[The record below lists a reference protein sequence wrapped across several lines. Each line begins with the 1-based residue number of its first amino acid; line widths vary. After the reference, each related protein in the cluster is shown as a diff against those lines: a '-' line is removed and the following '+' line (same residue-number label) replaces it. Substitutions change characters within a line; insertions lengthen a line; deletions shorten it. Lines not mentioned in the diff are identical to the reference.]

1 MFINY
6 VLIIFI
12 IVFLLM
18 ILYIITIDNRIET
31 FNTISEVKTT
41 INIPNIIND
50 NTVEII
56 SQENSSAGNNPP
68 IITTNTREILEITGD
83 ATETIQ
89 ITSSYNIENRINTI
103 GSLFKK
109 NPNPS
114 GVKLISPN
122 LYKNDGTSSQ
132 NINSGFGTPISF
144 YNYITFNFSKTNIK
158 AKSIE
163 LSYSNYELFN
173 NSDFKVLRDKPPLDI
188 YIYTGDYNSFVS
200 LGRQINFT
208 NTTTTLT
215 FNIDSNQKDIKSKLS
230 ILFSSQI
237 KSINLTKIRINIEQ
251 TIYTEVK
258 YIEQDIIKYSTSNPT
273 EQIVV
278 PSVYASPEL
287 PDSPSTSTPLSNYQR
302 LNNLFKFNTPWAIY
316 DGKNYNSIRGVI
328 PELLNRECK
337 NAIVTGR
344 QPNIIE
350 EEGISYLSGTTT
362 TYVEFPQHSLPEFYT
377 ICAITKYTNKDPNM
391 VYNRGRI
398 LTSEQH
404 PPNWLIG
411 HHGGVTGVMHNMGVW
426 RTNHEIPLSNN
437 PNEWVVSCVK
447 SHASSSTNTANSI
460 LFNGIKRAYPNT
472 TGGAAININHHG
484 DKRIVINKCVWGQ
497 QSDFGL
503 SYIIIWN
510 NVLSD
515 NQLKL
520 VSDSLMEYLSTGRNL
535 DLSGINI
542 NLNDGSTR
550 EKAAESAI
558 AIKKLT
564 CTNRNGL
571 YWILPKN
578 GNTADAKQI
587 YCIMD
592 DKFANGGG
600 WMLALKGAKNSSEF
614 VFNSSRWTTNNVLN
628 DTLQNHEDFTDAKY
642 DIYNYYEAKECCAI
656 FDKNDTNG
664 QLTYPDKPEYGY
676 IWYSTFNGGSPISL
690 LNFYTP
696 TNNRHKSNYVYTS
709 QNGNLDYVNRWM
721 LDRGL
726 LGTYY
731 QYSYFIR
738 DIVDVDEFKKS
749 PLNRKIFSHQEAF
762 KAFGFNVIPIGW
774 NHAVRWGAT
783 FNENTGPYDG
793 VPNSNDVSCGIGL
806 QNRNYSAGDAIGCCQ
821 STTGTNA
828 SMGFKWFIR

>member
-12 IVFLLM
+12 ILFLLM

-31 FNTISEVKTT
+31 FNTISEVRTT
-41 INIPNIIND
+41 INIPNIIDD

-56 SQENSSAGNNPP
+56 SQENSSTGNNPP
-68 IITTNTREILEITGD
+68 IITTNTRETLEIAGD
-83 ATETIQ
+83 VAETIQ
-89 ITSSYNIENRINTI
+89 ITSSYNIENRSNTI

-122 LYKNDGTSSQ
+122 LYKDDGTSSQ

-163 LSYSNYELFN
+163 LSYNNYELFN
-173 NSDFKVLRDKPPLDI
+173 NNDFKVLRDKPPLDI

-215 FNIDSNQKDIKSKLS
+215 FNIDSNQKDIKSKLT

-251 TIYTEVK
+251 TTYTEVK
-258 YIEQDIIKYSTSNPT
+258 YIVKDIIKFSTSNPA

-278 PSVYASPEL
+278 PSVYSSPEL

-316 DGKNYNSIRGVI
+316 DGKNYNSVRGVI

-337 NAIVTGR
+337 NAIVTGK

-362 TYVEFPQHSLPEFYT
+362 TYVEFPEYSLPEFYT

-391 VYNRGRI
+391 VSNRGRI

-411 HHGGVTGVMHNMGVW
+411 HWAGVTGIMHNNGW
-426 RTNHEIPLSNN
+426 RTNHAIPLSNN
-437 PNEWVVSCVK
+437 LNEWVVSCVK
-447 SHASSSTNTANSI
+447 SHASSPTKTDNTI

-484 DKRIVINKCVWGQ
+484 DKRIVINKCVWQ
-497 QSDFGL
+497 EFSDFGL

-535 DLSGINI
+535 DLSGINV

-550 EKAAESAI
+550 EKAAVSAE

-614 VFNSSRWTTNNVLN
+614 IFNSSRWTTNNVLN
-628 DTLQNHEDFTDAKY
+628 DNLQNHEDFTDAKY

-664 QLTYPDKPEYGY
+664 QLTYPDKPDYGY
-676 IWYSTFNGGSPISL
+676 IWYSTFNGGNPISL

-696 TNNRHKSNYVYTS
+696 TNNKHKSNYVYTS
-709 QNGNLDYVNRWM
+709 QNDNLEYVTRWM

-762 KAFGFNVIPIGW
+762 KAFGFNVIPNGW

-783 FNENTGPYDG
+783 FNENTGPHDG
-793 VPNSNDVSCGIGL
+793 LPNSNDVSCGIGL
-806 QNRNYSAGDAIGCCQ
+806 ENRNYSAGDAIGCCQ
-821 STTGTNA
+821 STAGTNA